1 MDEFFNNKRF
11 ISVLDKLPYGKVRTV
26 EIMKEIKEKNL
37 ELAIEVFICVLHKRI
52 DPAIS
57 YIDMGAAL
65 YMTSVKLWDD
75 YIFHNHKCDYALL
88 INHNNICY

>member
-11 ISVLDKLPYGKVRTV
+11 ITLVDQLPYGKVRTV

-37 ELAIEVFICVLHKRI
+37 ELTIEVFICVLHKRI
-52 DPAIS
+52 NPAIS
-57 YIDMGAAL
+57 YMGMGAGL

-75 YIFHNHKCDYALL
+75 YIFHNHKRDYTLL
-88 INHNNICY
+88 IDHNNICY

>member
-1 MDEFFNNKRF
+1 MDEFFNNTRF
-11 ISVLDKLPYGKVRTV
+11 IGLADKLPYGKTTTL
-26 EIMKEIKEKNL
+26 EIMKEIKEKNP
-37 ELAIEVFICVLHKRI
+37 ELKIEVFICILHKRI

-65 YMTSVKLWDD
+65 YIFSVKLWDK
-75 YIFHNHKCDYALL
+75 YIFENHKREYRLL